1 MQCLKAGI
9 GTGAEEVIGSAA
21 QAGLANEVP
30 VFVEERISMGGSFS
44 GFDKSKMDALLSYL
58 WPVDLQLVARNIDTL
73 NSKIGSPGRISLTGE
88 QQQKNNTYMKCD
100 TLQWE

>member
-1 MQCLKAGI
+1 MQRLKARI

-21 QAGLANEVP
+21 QAGLAYKVP
-30 VFVEERISMGGSFS
+30 VFVEERISMGSSFS

-58 WPVDLQLVARNIDTL
+58 RPVDLQLVARNIDTL